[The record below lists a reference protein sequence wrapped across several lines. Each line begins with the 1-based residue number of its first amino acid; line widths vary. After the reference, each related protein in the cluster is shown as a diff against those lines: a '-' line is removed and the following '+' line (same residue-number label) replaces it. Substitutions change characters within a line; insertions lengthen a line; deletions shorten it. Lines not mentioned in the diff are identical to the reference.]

1 MFGSQTRTALGIVT
15 PHPFFGDSSN
25 NKTLDNPKRL
35 VYLFIMRRIHSK
47 ETIIQAGLDLVL
59 QRGFNGTGV
68 EAILKHANIPKG
80 SFYNYFS
87 SKEEFAI
94 AIIDKFV
101 EQLDGIMQD
110 VLGDTSYKPLER
122 IKNCFEKYIEIV
134 ETNNC
139 NGGCLIANLSLELAD
154 NSEPIRQRLEDA
166 WQNWAKAFSRV
177 ILEAQKEKT
186 ISADMNPEM
195 LAENMITSYEGAL
208 IRAKVKKSTE
218 PLKSFMH
225 LYFDKFLTHIEEKI

>member
-1 MFGSQTRTALGIVT
+1 M
-15 PHPFFGDSSN
+15 
-25 NKTLDNPKRL
+25 
-35 VYLFIMRRIHSK
+35 
-47 ETIIQAGLDLVL
+47 
-59 QRGFNGTGV
+59 
-68 EAILKHANIPKG
+68 KHANIPKG

-110 VLGDTSYKPLER
+110 VLEDTSYKPLER

-177 ILEAQKEKT
+177 ILEAQKENT

-225 LYFDKFLTHIEEKI
+225 LYFDKFLTQLEEEI